1 MLKVNTAGLRKLKAM
16 IAADEVDKTSP
27 WAFGAEDGN
36 DLLGSSGDGWKS
48 FSEVHLG
55 EDTTAVEGTK
65 ARWKYP
71 VSKGGKVFRAG
82 VISAKARSAQQGET
96 EVNAAAAELLSLLD
110 GKTDSALR
118 YDYFDFYSGEGATK
132 MTRTDEGYL
141 QGRAVLT
148 NVGVFPYMMP
158 DGSVRRELRPK
169 EEVFSDASM
178 ASLRGKP
185 LTNDHPTVAVTSEN
199 AKDLQVGFIGDGVTR
214 DDYHLIAPLTVTVKD
229 AVDAV
234 DAGKRAL
241 SCGYRSNVVSTSKT
255 YDIKD
260 WQGNVVDKKTYECPG
275 VWNGVPYDAIQTDIV
290 YNHVA
295 LVEKGRAGDAAVLR
309 MDGAGVRV
317 PMSVPHNH
325 QDTHKG
331 KTMMKI
337 RLDNGLEY
345 DATPEVAVAYKEA
358 VKDAEDAVELL
369 NAKDAELQGE
379 KEDARKTEAELQAQL
394 DLAQDKVKQLETE
407 MAKLQKDSED
417 PAKLDAAV
425 ASRMALLA
433 TASKVKV
440 DGAEKMDAA
449 SLKKAILVAARPGL
463 VLDGKSNEYLDAAFE
478 VVRADVDGQTA
489 QGDQN
494 RRDSGDVPP
503 ASKPSEHKVDSL
515 EEATAKYR
523 DRLLKRN

>member
-1 MLKVNTAGLRKLKAM
+1 MLKVNLTALRNLKAM
-16 IAADEVDKTSP
+16 IAAGEVDKTGP
-27 WAFGAEDGN
+27 WSFGAEDGN
-36 DLLGSSGDGWKS
+36 TLLGSAGDDWKS
-48 FSEVHLG
+48 YAAVHLG
-55 EDTTAVEGTK
+55 EDTGAAEDTK

-71 VSKGGKVFRAG
+71 VAKGGKVFRSG
-82 VISAKARSAQQGET
+82 VISAKARSAQQGEA
-96 EVNAAAAELLSLLD
+96 EVNAAAAELLALID
-110 GKTDSALR
+110 GKSDSALR
-118 YDYFDFYSGEGATK
+118 YDYFDFFAGEGATK
-132 MTRTDEGYL
+132 MVRTDEGYL

-169 EEVFSDASM
+169 EEVFADASM
-178 ASLRGKP
+178 VSLRGKP

-199 AKDLQVGFIGDGVTR
+199 AKDLQVGFVGDGVTR

-241 SCGYRSNVVSTSKT
+241 SCGYRANVVTTSKT

-317 PMSVPHNH
+317 PMSVPHKH

-331 KTMMKI
+331 TTMMKI

-345 DATPEVAVAYKEA
+345 DTAPEVAVAYKALEA
-358 VKDAEDAVELL
+358 DCKDAVDLL
-369 NAKDAELQGE
+369 NAKDAELQNE
-379 KEDARKTEAELQAQL
+379 KEDARKTKAELQAQL

-417 PAKLDAAV
+417 PEKLDAAV
-425 ASRMALLA
+425 AARLALLA

-440 DGAEKMDAA
+440 DGADKMDAA
-449 SLKKAILVAARPGL
+449 SLKKAIVAAARPGL
-463 VLDGKSNEYLDAAFE
+463 SLDGKPAEYLDAAFE
-478 VVRADVDGQTA
+478 VVRLDLDGQTA

-494 RRDSGDVPP
+494 RLDAGDVPP
-503 ASKPSEHKVDSL
+503 ATKPGETKVDSL

-523 DRLLKRN
+523 NRLLKRA